1 MGINLNEYIGVLS
14 VDTQA
19 VDEARYQRELFEEYV
34 LRRPEQW
41 TEERWRL
48 QREYKTGLTPLTG
61 KDGLRR
67 QLGAIDLAYF
77 GRAYL
82 PHYFIRKSPRFHEEL
97 DDIWTD
103 GVLKGCSALT
113 SAETINRKPA
123 ASAQSPRPEGTP
135 NPRRLPSRTT
145 FTRSFTNTSIT
156 S

>member
-34 LRRPEQW
+34 QRPGRW
-41 TEERWRL
+41 PEERRRL
-48 QREYKTGLTPLTG
+48 WQEYWAGLAPLTG

-97 DDIWTD
+97 DDIWMD

-113 SAETINRKPA
+113 SAETINRKPGCKRAIA
-123 ASAQSPRPEGTP
+123 APRGHAKST
-135 NPRRLPSRTT
+135 
-145 FTRSFTNTSIT
+145 SFTFKDNLHAILYQYKHYLL
-156 S
+156 